1 MAEAEGR
8 EIKGWHVLAFTVA
21 AFGVIIA
28 VNLLMAYKA
37 ISTFP
42 GLEVENSYVASQSF
56 DMDRRAQEALG
67 WSIAPHYDAAKGE
80 LALAFTDAAG
90 KAVVVEGLEVLLG
103 RVTEAREDSAPGF
116 VYEGGVYVARA
127 ALHPGKWMLHVT
139 ARSGDGVLF
148 RQRLNLFVKG

>member
-1 MAEAEGR
+1 MADAGVR

-42 GLEVENSYVASQSF
+42 GLEVKNSYVASQSF
-56 DMDRRAQEALG
+56 DGDRRAQLALG
-67 WSIAPHYDAAKGE
+67 WTLLPSYDAEKQE
-80 LALAFTDAAG
+80 LELAFTDAAG
-90 KAVVVEGLEVLLG
+90 KPQVVEGLQVLLG
-103 RVTEAREDSAPGF
+103 RVTVARDDSTPQF
-116 VYEGGVYVARA
+116 IYEGGVYVAPA
-127 ALHPGKWMLHVT
+127 KLDPGKWMLHVT

-148 RQRLNLFVKG
+148 QQRLNLFVKG

>member
-1 MAEAEGR
+1 MAKAGGR

-42 GLEVENSYVASQSF
+42 GLEVENSYVASQTF
-56 DMDRRAQEALG
+56 DADRRAQEALG
-67 WSIAPHYDAAKGE
+67 WTVAPGYDGAKGE
-80 LALAFTDAAG
+80 LILAFTDAAG
-90 KAVVVEGLEVLLG
+90 KPVVVEGLDVLLG
-103 RVTEAREDSAPGF
+103 RVTEAREDSTPRF
-116 VYEGGVYVARA
+116 VYEGGVYVAKA

-139 ARSGDGVLF
+139 AHSGDGVLF
-148 RQRLNLFVKG
+148 QQRLNLFVKG

>member
-42 GLEVENSYVASQSF
+42 GLEVENSYVASQTF
-56 DMDRRAQEALG
+56 DTDRRAQLALG
-67 WSIAPHYDAAKGE
+67 WTVAPSYDVTKAE
-80 LALAFTDAAG
+80 LALAFTDGAG
-90 KAVVVEGLEVLLG
+90 EPVVVEQLQVLLG
-103 RVTEAREDSAPGF
+103 RVTEAREDSTPRF
-116 VYEGGVYVARA
+116 VYEGGVYVAKA

-148 RQRLNLFVKG
+148 QQRLNLFVKG

>member
-1 MAEAEGR
+1 MAEAEVR

-42 GLEVENSYVASQSF
+42 GLEVKNSYVASQTF
-56 DMDRRAQEALG
+56 DADRQAQLALG
-67 WSIAPHYDAAKGE
+67 WTLLPSYDGE
-80 LALAFTDAAG
+80 KQKLELAFTDAAG
-90 KAVVVEGLEVLLG
+90 KPLVVEGLKVLLG
-103 RVTEAREDSAPGF
+103 RVTVARDDSAPQF
-116 VYEGGVYVARA
+116 IYEGGVYVAPA
-127 ALHPGKWMLHVT
+127 KLDPGKWMLHVT

-148 RQRLNLFVKG
+148 QQRLNLFVKG